1 MEPLGSRVLPRLS
14 RSALEGCS
22 SVPSL
27 DDVHQE
33 SQRRAVAFRLRS
45 HVLQA
50 GVPTADHARLYGRL
64 PGLDREG

>member
-27 DDVHQE
+27 TSLNDVHQE

-50 GVPTADHARLYGRL
+50 GVPTADHARLDVFR
-64 PGLDREG
+64 D